1 MPLWRRPQLLS
12 LPRHQPARSLA
23 LAGIAAVFLVAAT
36 GCHRSGF
43 PVYPSNYR
51 EFAYVTNG
59 GSDTVSVIDL
69 VNLRSDRVVQAGQQ
83 PTGVAASPTRNEV
96 YIVNSGRGNSNGSL
110 SILNTESNHIL
121 TTIPLHRQPYFVSVD
136 AEGKRAYVANSGSNN
151 ISVIDLDRRR
161 EIAVAGAGE
170 QPGLAVISPD
180 SRSLVAT
187 NRGSGSISIYAVS
200 DDATQPLRLRT
211 VLEGCPGATDAVIL
225 PDSSKAF
232 IACSS
237 GHQVMAIQLAT
248 TASAATAPATI
259 TPDAATPARPAAKDL
274 LLDLLDVGKTP
285 VHLAMKP
292 DGGEIFVSN
301 FDGNSISEIDTSANE
316 VGGTYMIGEHPVRGI
331 VSADNSTLW
340 VANFGADS
348 VSAYSIDDGK
358 VTDNVR
364 TGSAPDALALS
375 AAGNLLLAVDSRS
388 GDVAVIRTQA
398 RSDYQSRSLFTLLPA
413 GVQPNAIVVKA
424 FLVKK

>member
-1 MPLWRRPQLLS
+1 MPLWRRPQLIS
-12 LPRHQPARSLA
+12 LPRTAFAAPMA
-23 LAGIAAVFLVAAT
+23 LAGLAAAFLLAAT

-69 VNLRSDRVVQAGQQ
+69 VNLRSDRVVQVGQQ

-96 YIVNSGRGNSNGSL
+96 YVVNSGRGNSNGSL
-110 SILNTESNHIL
+110 SVLNTESNHL
-121 TTIPLHRQPYFVSVD
+121 AATIPVRRQPYFVSISSD
-136 AEGKRAYVANSGSNN
+136 GKRAYVANSGSNN

-161 EIAVAGAGE
+161 EIAVVGAGE

-180 SRSLVAT
+180 SHSLLVT
-187 NRGSGSISIYAVS
+187 NRTSGSVSIYAVS
-200 DDATQPLRLRT
+200 DDATSPLRLRT
-211 VLEGCPGATDAVIL
+211 VLQGCTGATDAVIL

-232 IACSS
+232 VACSG
-237 GHQVMAIQLAT
+237 GHQVMAIRLAAPTPPAAPASPAT
-248 TASAATAPATI
+248 TPL
-259 TPDAATPARPAAKDL
+259 KGV
-274 LLDLLDVGKTP
+274 LLDLLDVGRTP
-285 VHLAMKP
+285 VQLAMKP

-301 FDGNSISEIDTSANE
+301 FDGNSISEIATNSNE

-375 AAGNLLLAVDSRS
+375 AAGNILLAVDSRS

-413 GVQPNAIVVKA
+413 GVHPNAIAVKA